1 MTSLSDSAVMSNIK
15 GRVCI
20 VSPAT
25 LQDVARMA
33 GVSTKTVSRVIND
46 EANVAADTGERVS
59 RAIADLN
66 YVPNSAAR
74 SLSRGRAMAIAMV
87 AGWSVNTAYSSML
100 IDHMLKD
107 TTRVGHSFMLFP
119 SDDGTAERVAGA
131 FLGQQ
136 IDSIILDTM
145 AAENPSLIDKLRAL
159 KRPYVVLHPNYL
171 DRYEGSSF
179 VRIDNFRAAK
189 QATDY
194 LIGLGHRAIGFVSFP
209 VNMPG
214 NERLSG
220 YRAALEGAGIGYRPD
235 YVHEALD
242 RPVQIGYQ
250 GALRLISGHSEITAL
265 FAATDEIAIGTLTA
279 IWQQGLKVPEDISV
293 IGFDDISLSSLITP
307 PLTTIRQPM
316 DQISRAVVETAI
328 SLAEN
333 PLQERVDLVLPTE
346 LVVRNS
352 CQKPRSTQA

>member
-1 MTSLSDSAVMSNIK
+1 MTALSDSAVTSTNK
-15 GRVCI
+15 GRGHNM
-20 VSPAT
+20 SPAT
-25 LQDVARMA
+25 LQDVAMMA

-46 EANVAADTGERVS
+46 EANVAADTSERV
-59 RAIADLN
+59 RQAIARLN

-74 SLSRGRAMAIAMV
+74 SLSRGRAMAI
-87 AGWSVNTAYSSML
+87 GWSVSTAYSSML

-119 SDDGTAERVAGA
+119 SDAGTAARVAAA

-136 IDSIILDTM
+136 IDSIILDSM
-145 AAENPSLIDKLRAL
+145 AAENPGLIDRLGAL

-179 VRIDNFRAAK
+179 VRIDNFQAAK

-220 YRAALEGAGIGYRPD
+220 YRSALEDAGIGPRPD
-235 YVHEALD
+235 YVHESFD

-250 GALRLISGHSEITAL
+250 GALQLISGHPEITAL
-265 FAATDEIAIGTLTA
+265 FAATDEIAMGTLTA
-279 IWQQGLKVPEDISV
+279 IWQLGLRVPEDISV
-293 IGFDDISLSSLITP
+293 IGFDDISLASNITP
-307 PLTTIRQPM
+307 PLTTIHQPM
-316 DQISRAVVETAI
+316 DQISRAVVEMAI
-328 SLAEN
+328 SLAED
-333 PLQERVDLVLPTE
+333 PHQERVDLVLPTE

-352 CQKPRSTQA
+352 CQAPRRTEA